1 MEYTI
6 HFKRIK
12 PIYFCL
18 KKVGNWSNQIKLNSY
33 KMDIRSL
40 LLVFLHYIEQTKHP
54 LNSTAKLSVKC
65 EFT

>member
-1 MEYTI
+1 
-6 HFKRIK
+6 
-12 PIYFCL
+12 
-18 KKVGNWSNQIKLNSY
+18 
-33 KMDIRSL
+33 MDIRSL